1 MDKAVSAAAAN
12 RDFSK
17 LLRGVREGRSYV
29 ITSHGKPVA
38 HLGPIEAQDKG
49 RAAARKV
56 LFERLRTQRAS
67 RPIARWTRDELY
79 EDH

>member
-1 MDKAVSAAAAN
+1 MGKAVSAAAAN

-38 HLGPIEAQDKG
+38 HLGPVDVRDKG
-49 RAAARKV
+49 RAAGRRV
-56 LFERLRTQRAS
+56 LFERLRSQPAL
-67 RPIARWTRDELY
+67 RPVGRWVRDELY
-79 EDH
+79 EDE

>member
-29 ITSHGKPVA
+29 IT
-38 HLGPIEAQDKG
+38 
-49 RAAARKV
+49 V
-56 LFERLRTQRAS
+56 LFERLRTQRAI